1 MPAAVLSIL
10 KQLTDANHSAVDRAL
25 AAALPT
31 ADPDEARHLARTLL
45 DRKRPPGLLG
55 LVLFFHLLPE
65 DTQHHIIDHA
75 PHLDRALREA
85 ASPPPTPSSAKTNTK
100 ANPVNTQST
109 HGPANALA
117 IIQAANAPAM
127 AYLVIELIRRGNDDL
142 TTQATACLTSL
153 LQHAQITPNSGP
165 PPHTPPR
172 HTALLLAAVD
182 HALGQS
188 ARQPHPSLLDAWA
201 RLLPR
206 PMPHTEAA
214 LQQPHTDLALELR
227 ARLIAGQHPHWLQA
241 LLPALRYPALTDAGI
256 DGLQVA
262 AQQHHL
268 NLALQRGHFL
278 SLRPVQYALTKT
290 AEPTRLLP
298 PDTPDTPDTHPNP
311 ANNHNPAERWLPA
324 YLDTLPLP
332 TDERAAR
339 LTDLATHDDPAVRL
353 AALRRLIA
361 HLAPPQLDQPE
372 PAELRDAIARFANDP
387 LPAIA
392 RTAVHTLLHDHRRRN
407 TANASSESYAELLAR
422 LINSPHPDIAR
433 RASEALGPIAFDRL
447 WSNWPRLNLRQRLA
461 AGRALLRAH
470 PDPYRPLTKHLASP
484 RKPQRLRALHIIA
497 TLGQAELFEPALLKL
512 ADHPDATLA
521 ASAVKALGSATSPQA
536 HQHLLDAL
544 DHKDP
549 RVRAN
554 AIEAL
559 AQTDANHADY
569 PTPTDTLTRIATHD
583 DNRPR
588 ANAIAALARLGHD
601 HHQSLLADML
611 RDPRAPHRLSG
622 LWLIEHLNRLDLATT
637 AAEAAVS
644 DPDPAVR
651 LKARQITQRVIEKL
665 QPEQAPTPSR
675 MASTTAS

>member
-1 MPAAVLSIL
+1 MPAAVLAVL
-10 KQLTDANHSAVDRAL
+10 KQLTGANHSAVDRAI

-31 ADPDEARHLARTLL
+31 ADPDEARYLARTLL

-65 DTQHHIIDHA
+65 DTQHHIIDRA
-75 PHLDRALREA
+75 PLLDRALREA
-85 ASPPPTPSSAKTNTK
+85 ASPTPPTNTNKPK
-100 ANPVNTQST
+100 AALLAPQST
-109 HGPANALA
+109 HGPANALR

-127 AYLVIELIRRGNDDL
+127 AYLVIELIRRGDQDL

-153 LQHAQITPNSGP
+153 LQHAQTSPNP
-165 PPHTPPR
+165 RPTPHTPAR
-172 HTALLLAAVD
+172 HTTLLLNAVD

-188 ARQPHPSLLDAWA
+188 ARQPHPALLDAWA

-214 LQQPHTDLALELR
+214 LQTLHTDLALELR
-227 ARLIAGQHPHWLQA
+227 ARLIAGQHPHWLHA
-241 LLPALRYPALTDAGI
+241 LLPALRHPALTDAGI

-262 AQQHHL
+262 AQQPHHL
-268 NLALQRGHFL
+268 HQALQRGHFL
-278 SLRPVQYALTKT
+278 SLRPVRHALAKT

-298 PDTPDTPDTHPNP
+298 PDIADDSTSTPH
-311 ANNHNPAERWLPA
+311 PAERWLPA
-324 YLDTLPLP
+324 YLDVLPLP

-339 LTDLATHDDPAVRL
+339 LTDLATHEDPAVRL

-361 HLAPPQLDQPE
+361 HLTPPQLDQPE

-392 RTAVHTLLHDHRRRN
+392 RTAVHTLLHDHRRRG
-407 TANASSESYAELLAR
+407 TANANSENYAELLAR
-422 LINSPHPDIAR
+422 LVNSPHPDIAR

-470 PDPYRPLTKHLASP
+470 PDPYRPLTQHLAST

-497 TLGQAELFEPALLKL
+497 TLGQADLFEPALLKL

-521 ASAVKALGSATSPQA
+521 ASAIKALGSATSPQA
-536 HQHLLDAL
+536 HQHLLSAL

-554 AIEAL
+554 AIESI
-559 AQTDANHADY
+559 AQSDLNT
-569 PTPTDTLTRIATHD
+569 TPTDTLTRIATHD
-583 DNRPR
+583 HNRPR

-601 HHQSLLADML
+601 DHQSLLTDML
-611 RDPRAPHRLSG
+611 RDARSPHRLSG
-622 LWLIEHLNRLDLATT
+622 LWLIEHLGRLDLATV

-651 LKARQITQRVIEKL
+651 LKARQITLRVIETL
-665 QPEQAPTPSR
+665 QPEPAPTTDKLAP
-675 MASTTAS
+675 TTAS